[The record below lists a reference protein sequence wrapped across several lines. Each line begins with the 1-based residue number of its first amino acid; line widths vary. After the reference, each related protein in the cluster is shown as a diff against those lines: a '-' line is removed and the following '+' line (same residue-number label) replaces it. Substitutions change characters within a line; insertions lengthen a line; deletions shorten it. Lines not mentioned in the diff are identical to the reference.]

1 MTQSYGQVAGVAV
14 IVAGLVA
21 LGSVRAEAQAQS
33 ATPSTSS
40 SDGSRTPWGDPDLQ
54 GVWDYWT
61 FTPLERPDEFV
72 GKQVLTDEETALV
85 AQRGRAAALATDRDG
100 PAEGNP
106 GAYGQEVWTERGR
119 ATALSQPSLIVD
131 PPDGKIPPPTPEEAR
146 RVESHTAAGGRPV
159 RTRAAGIGADGPDD
173 RGLAERCIVGFS
185 TGPPMLPAGYN
196 NNVQIFQAPGYVALA
211 VEMIH
216 DVRIIPLDG
225 RDHIDADLRQ
235 WLGDAR
241 GHWEGQTLVVETT
254 NFTDLIGSFST
265 TSVAWGT
272 GADLRLTE
280 RFTRIDSNTMQYE
293 FTVDNP
299 TAFASTFSAS
309 YPMNRSELPLYEYAC
324 HEGNYGLFNIL
335 TGARAEELSVA
346 GSRD

>member
-1 MTQSYGQVAGVAV
+1 MRHHHRHVAHVFGALGAIVALVSGSAYGQTQRPAAGAS
-14 IVAGLVA
+14 A
-21 LGSVRAEAQAQS
+21 AEN
-33 ATPSTSS
+33 PS
-40 SDGSRTPWGDPDLQ
+40 TPWGDPDLQ

-61 FTPLERPDEFV
+61 FTPLERPDEFA
-72 GKQVLTDEETALV
+72 GKDTLTQEETALV
-85 AQRGRAAALATDRDG
+85 AQQGRAAALATDRDG

-131 PPDGKIPPPTPEEAR
+131 PPDGRIPPPTPAETAR
-146 RVESHTAAGGRPV
+146 IALHTDSGRRPV
-159 RTRAAGIGADGPDD
+159 RTRASGIGADGPDD

-225 RDHIDADLRQ
+225 RDHLASDLRQ
-235 WLGDAR
+235 WLGDSR
-241 GHWEGQTLVVETT
+241 GHWDGDTLVVETT
-254 NFTDLIGSFST
+254 NFTDLVGSFST

-280 RFTRIDSNTMQYE
+280 RFTRVDVDTLQYE

-299 TAFASTFSAS
+299 SAFSRTFSAR
-309 YPMNRSELPLYEYAC
+309 YPMRRSDLPLYEYAC

-335 TGARAEELSVA
+335 TGARTEELAAA